1 VIVLKLPSCIVNTS
15 VVVIGKITAL
25 LGHRGIYPTPIILFI
40 GLFVFEMWTV
50 IWSEIKFLTS
60 TGRGRVEMFYNVKY
74 IDFPNAFMM
83 ILHLL
88 FIYLFSC
95 SQTSCED
102 HTASFPVGADVKN
115 E

>member
-1 VIVLKLPSCIVNTS
+1 
-15 VVVIGKITAL
+15 
-25 LGHRGIYPTPIILFI
+25 
-40 GLFVFEMWTV
+40 
-50 IWSEIKFLTS
+50 
-60 TGRGRVEMFYNVKY
+60 MFYNVKY